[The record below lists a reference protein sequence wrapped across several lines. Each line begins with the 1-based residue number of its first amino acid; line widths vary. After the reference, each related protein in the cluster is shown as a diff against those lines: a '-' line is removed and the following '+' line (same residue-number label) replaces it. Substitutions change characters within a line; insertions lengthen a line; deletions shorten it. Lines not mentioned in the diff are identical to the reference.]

1 MFTISLLG
9 QKGGTGKTTISVGLS
24 VAAALAGHPVAIIDL
39 DPQATAT
46 KWKGRRSED
55 SPAVVSAQA
64 SRLQSTLA
72 TADASGV
79 EFAIIDSAGR
89 SDDSALAAARAADLV
104 LIPTRTSIVEL
115 ETLPQV
121 NDLLRLAHTKSAM
134 VVLNG
139 IHPSAGAS
147 SIADTTEV
155 LQKLYGLST
164 CPVHLCQRI
173 AYAEAM
179 VTGSTPQER
188 DPEGKAGQELNDLFR
203 FVREAVNNRTVELE
217 RRIRGVEAALGAFKA
232 LLPQKIPAREQLK
245 L

>member
-9 QKGGTGKTTISVGLS
+9 QKGGAGKTTISVGLS

-46 KWKGRRSED
+46 KWKARRSED
-55 SPAVVSAQA
+55 GPAVVSAQA
-64 SRLQSTLA
+64 SRLQPTLA
-72 TADASGV
+72 TAEASGV

-121 NDLLRLAHTKSAM
+121 NDLLRLARTKSAM

-147 SIADTTEV
+147 GIAETREM
-155 LQKLYGLST
+155 LQKFYGLST
-164 CPVHLCQRI
+164 CPVHL
-173 AYAEAM
+173 
-179 VTGSTPQER
+179 
-188 DPEGKAGQELNDLFR
+188 
-203 FVREAVNNRTVELE
+203 
-217 RRIRGVEAALGAFKA
+217 
-232 LLPQKIPAREQLK
+232 
-245 L
+245 

>member
-55 SPAVVSAQA
+55 SPAVVPARA
-64 SRLQSTLA
+64 GHLQTTLA
-72 TADASGV
+72 TAEASGV

-121 NDLLRLAHTKSAM
+121 NDLLRLARTKFAT
-134 VVLNG
+134 VILNG

-147 SIADTTEV
+147 GIADTTEM

-164 CPVHLCQRI
+164 CPVHLCQRV

-203 FVREAVNNRTVELE
+203 FVREAVNNRTVKLE
-217 RRIRGVEAALGAFKA
+217 RRIRGVEVALEAFKA
-232 LLPQKIPAREQLK
+232 LVPQKIPAREQLK

>member
-24 VAAALAGHPVAIIDL
+24 VAAALAGHSVAIIDL

-46 KWKGRRSED
+46 RWKGRRSED
-55 SPAVVSAQA
+55 GPAVVSAPA
-64 SRLQSTLA
+64 SRLQLTLT
-72 TADASGV
+72 TAETSGV

-104 LIPTRTSIVEL
+104 LVPTRTSIVEL

-121 NDLLRLAHTKSAM
+121 NDLLRLARTKSAT

-139 IHPSAGAS
+139 IHPNVRASAISEAR
-147 SIADTTEV
+147 EM

-164 CPVHLCQRI
+164 CPVHLCQRL

-188 DPEGKAGQELNDLFR
+188 DPEGKASQELNDLFR
-203 FVREAVNNRTVELE
+203 FVRDAVNNPNLGLE
-217 RRIRGVEAALGAFKA
+217 RRIRGVEAALEAFKA
-232 LLPQKIPAREQLK
+232 LMSQKTPVRQQLK

>member
-55 SPAVVSAQA
+55 GPAVVAAQA
-64 SRLQSTLA
+64 SRLQPTLA
-72 TADASGV
+72 TAEASGV

-89 SDDSALAAARAADLV
+89 SDDSALAAARCADLV
-104 LIPTRTSIVEL
+104 LIPTRISIVEL

-121 NDLLRLAHTKSAM
+121 NDLLRLAHTKFAK

-139 IHPSAGAS
+139 IHPNAGAC
-147 SIADTTEV
+147 A
-155 LQKLYGLST
+155 
-164 CPVHLCQRI
+164 
-173 AYAEAM
+173 
-179 VTGSTPQER
+179 GSGEIHENFLP
-188 DPEGKAGQELNDLFR
+188 
-203 FVREAVNNRTVELE
+203 
-217 RRIRGVEAALGAFKA
+217 RGVRLSFWSLICLSGCAISINALGYLRAVIEPFY
-232 LLPQKIPAREQLK
+232 R
-245 L
+245 

>member
-46 KWKGRRSED
+46 KWKCRRSED
-55 SPAVVSAQA
+55 GPAVVAAQA

-72 TADASGV
+72 TAEASGV

-89 SDDSALAAARAADLV
+89 SDDTALAAARCADLV
-104 LIPTRTSIVEL
+104 LIPTRISIVEL

-121 NDLLRLAHTKSAM
+121 NDLLRLARTRFAM

-139 IHPSAGAS
+139 IHPNAGAS
-147 SIADTTEV
+147 GIAETRET
-155 LQKLYGLST
+155 LQKMYGLST
-164 CPVHLCQRI
+164 CPVHLCQRV
-173 AYAEAM
+173 AYGEAM

-188 DPEGKAGQELNDLFR
+188 DPDGKAGQELNDLFR
-203 FVREAVNNRTVELE
+203 FVYEAVNNRTVELE
-217 RRIRGVEAALGAFKA
+217 KRIRGVEAALAAFKE
-232 LLPQKIPAREQLK
+232 LVPQKMPA
-245 L
+245 